1 MDAGTQA
8 ALIIAATTV
17 ALPLSVSAGLT
28 WLSAARGLRAAS
40 ALVGLTVGLLVSF
53 CGVMSWGQLWGP
65 DAARALFWSALA
77 AGLLMSGAERLS
89 ARWRGPLT
97 LVTLIL
103 ASYMTLSPLAGLWAE
118 GLARALTHE
127 WLISPIIIAWGA
139 LLLNR
144 VEVEAESSPAQLAS
158 LAVSFGVAAP
168 VVGLSGSAS
177 IAQLLAAFG
186 LSVAGVGLVALRRG
200 EPPSRAVFVCG
211 YIALYSTLLYAH
223 HYLVPPLSANVA
235 ALLLVAPCGAR
246 LTSRWSGAPLK
257 QVSAS
262 IALALLVSLSAL
274 GLVAEQQLASAQE
287 AVEVDEFGA
296 SY

>member
-1 MDAGTQA
+1 LDAGTQA

-28 WLSAARGLRAAS
+28 WLIAARGPRAAS
-40 ALVGLTVGLLVSF
+40 ALVGLTLGLLASF

-118 GLARALTHE
+118 GLAHALTQE

-144 VEVEAESSPAQLAS
+144 FEVEAESSPAQLAS

-200 EPPSRAVFVCG
+200 EAPSWAVFVCG
-211 YIALYSTLLYAH
+211 YVALYSTLLYAH
-223 HYLVPPLSANVA
+223 HYLVPPLPASVA
-235 ALLLVAPCGAR
+235 TLLLIAPCGVR
-246 LTSRWSGAPLK
+246 LTSRWSDAPLK
-257 QVSAS
+257 QVAAS

-274 GLVAEQQLASAQE
+274 GLVVEQQLGAQE